1 MFTHYFL
8 SEYKK
13 TMDITPRQLEII
25 KATSKILTAS
35 GINGMT
41 IKNLAK
47 EMNFS
52 ESAIYRHFSSK
63 EEIILAMLNYLA
75 SSIYER
81 LSNLVKI
88 DNEAENLRAM
98 FQEQFNFFSRNPHF
112 VVAVFSDGLMEESRR
127 INDAI
132 LQLMATMMKHMLPV
146 IIRGQ
151 KEGVFTS
158 AIEYEDILHIVMGTF
173 KLQMFK
179 WRLFNFEFDLIQTGN
194 KMIDSVLIL
203 IKSN

>member
-1 MFTHYFL
+1 
-8 SEYKK
+8 
-13 TMDITPRQLEII
+13 MDITPRQLEII
-25 KATSKILTAS
+25 EATSKILTTS

-75 SSIYER
+75 ASIDDR
-81 LSNLVKI
+81 LSNLPKT
-88 DNEAENLRAM
+88 DHPEESLRAI

-112 VVAVFSDGLMEESRR
+112 VVAVFSDGLMEESKR
-127 INDAI
+127 INDSI
-132 LQLMATMMKHMLPV
+132 LQLMATMMKHLMPV
-146 IIRGQ
+146 IMDGQ
-151 KEGVFTS
+151 KKNVFTC

-179 WRLFNFEFDLIQTGN
+179 WRLFNFEFDLKVTGN

-203 IKSN
+203 IKST

>member
-1 MFTHYFL
+1 
-8 SEYKK
+8 
-13 TMDITPRQLEII
+13 MDTTPRQLEII
-25 KATSKILTAS
+25 EATSKILTTS

-75 SSIYER
+75 KSIDDR
-81 LSNLVKI
+81 LSNLPAT
-88 DNEAENLRAM
+88 EHPEESLRAI
-98 FQEQFNFFSRNPHF
+98 FQEQLNFFSLNPHF
-112 VVAVFSDGLMEESRR
+112 VVAVFSDGLMEESKR

-132 LQLMATMMKHMLPV
+132 LQLMAMMMKHLLPV
-146 IIRGQ
+146 IIKGQ
-151 KEGVFTS
+151 KENVFTC

-179 WRLFNFEFDLIQTGN
+179 WRLFNFEFDLKVTGN

-203 IKSN
+203 IKST